1 MARVKTGGW
10 VDFYCIGILEL
21 PGRMW
26 LEGRMGCLDR
36 ARTSPHDRANDI
48 GYWKPNGLILKAN
61 ICGNRGF
68 NTTLAETDLPP
79 EANPVINAQES

>member
-1 MARVKTGGW
+1 MS
-10 VDFYCIGILEL
+10 VD
-21 PGRMW
+21 
-26 LEGRMGCLDR
+26 
-36 ARTSPHDRANDI
+36 DRANDI